1 MTQRTNTMAALTV
14 AGLLAVLAPAF
25 AQNATKSALSQQD
38 QKFAMDAAAGGM
50 MEVEA
55 GQLATTKATNQA
67 VKDHG
72 KMMVTDHTKA
82 NQQLMQIASQKGI
95 TLPKE
100 LPADHK
106 QHRDKLSKASG
117 ADFDKMYVGQ
127 MVKDHEKTVALFEKQ
142 VKNGSDAAL
151 RTFAEQT
158 LPTLRQHLEHTR
170 TLATQV
176 GADHG
181 SHGTHGSKSNS

>member
-25 AQNATKSALSQQD
+25 AAQNDAKGSLSQQD

-82 NQQLMQIASQKGI
+82 NQQLTQIATQKGLS
-95 TLPKE
+95 LPKA

-106 QHRDKLSKASG
+106 QHRDKLASASG
-117 ADFDKMYVGQ
+117 AEFDRMYMAQ
-127 MVKDHEKTVALFEKQ
+127 MVKDHEKTIALFEKQ
-142 VKNGSDAAL
+142 AKNGDDPAL

-158 LPTLRQHLEHTR
+158 LPKLRQHLEHTR
-170 TLATQV
+170 TLATTV

-181 SHGTHGSKSNS
+181 NHSGH

>member
-25 AQNATKSALSQQD
+25 AAQTETKGALSQQD

-82 NQQLMQIASQKGI
+82 NEQLMQIATQKGI
-95 TLPKE
+95 SLPKA
-100 LPADHK
+100 LPAEHK
-106 QHRDKLSKASG
+106 QNKDKLTKSAG
-117 ADFDKMYVGQ
+117 AEFDKMYVSQ
-127 MVKDHEKTVALFEKQ
+127 MVKDHEKTIALFEKEA
-142 VKNGSDAAL
+142 KSGTDAAL

-170 TLATQV
+170 TLATTV
-176 GADHG
+176 GVEHG
-181 SHGTHGSKSNS
+181 HHSGH

>member
-25 AQNATKSALSQQD
+25 AQNNAKGALSQQD

-55 GQLATTKATNQA
+55 GQLATTKATDQA

-82 NQQLMQIASQKGI
+82 NQQLLQIATQKGI
-95 TLPKE
+95 SLPKA

-106 QHRDKLSKASG
+106 QHRDKLASASG
-117 ADFDKMYVGQ
+117 AAFDKMYVGQ
-127 MVKDHEKTVALFEKQ
+127 MVKDHEKTIALFEKQ
-142 VKNGSDAAL
+142 AKNGSDPEL
-151 RTFAEQT
+151 RAFAEQT

-170 TLATQV
+170 TLASKV

-181 SHGTHGSKSNS
+181 SHSGH